1 MTAPILSNDPL
12 YQMLRNDDVEGFNQ
26 ARQTGAPCDLRGC
39 DLRGLD
45 LRGINVSGLD
55 LTDAYFRGS
64 DLRGIDFRGC
74 CLDGASL
81 ADAKISGCYFPI
93 DLPATEIQLSV
104 TQGVRIRHIKK
115 NEEV

>member
-1 MTAPILSNDPL
+1 MTTPIISKDPM
-12 YQMLRNDDVEGFNQ
+12 YQMLRNDKQNEFNV
-26 ARQTGAPCDLRGC
+26 AREAGTECDLRGC

-45 LRGINVSGLD
+45 LRKINFANMD
-55 LTDAYFRGS
+55 LTDAYFRGA

-93 DLPATEIQLSV
+93 EISANEIQLSV
-104 TQGVRIRHIKK
+104 SLGIRLRHS
-115 NEEV
+115 V